1 MTVTTEQQAKAES
14 KEIEKKQ
21 KREEKDAS
29 FGGAVR
35 DSVPEDSSGAGARG
49 SARPRARA
57 ADDLSAQGS
66 GLRARQTKGGS
77 HAPEIPTP
85 TPAVNLRFNV
95 DEGKKV

>member
-35 DSVPEDSSGAGARG
+35 DSVPEDRKVERWVEEMMMFITITAR
-49 SARPRARA
+49 
-57 ADDLSAQGS
+57 D
-66 GLRARQTKGGS
+66 
-77 HAPEIPTP
+77 
-85 TPAVNLRFNV
+85 
-95 DEGKKV
+95 